1 MANIFSKFLNSLT
14 PKNDTMNWITLDNV
28 AQLDEIVEKSN
39 EKPQLIFKHST
50 RCSVSTFAKRIL
62 TSEYT
67 DAVDEKMDI
76 YYLDLIA
83 FRDVS
88 NAIEDKFSVM
98 HQSPQVILI
107 KNGKAVYNASHSDI
121 SLDTVVGTL

>member
-14 PKNDTMNWITLDNV
+14 PKKDTMNWITLDNV